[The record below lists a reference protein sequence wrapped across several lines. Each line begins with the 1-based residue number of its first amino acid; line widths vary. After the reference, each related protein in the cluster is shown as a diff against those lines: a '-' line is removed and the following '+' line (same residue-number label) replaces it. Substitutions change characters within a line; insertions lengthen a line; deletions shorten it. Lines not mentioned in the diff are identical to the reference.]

1 MTNTKGFETYLKESW
16 FSDKT
21 VETYVRTV
29 KLLLRKYPDDLIKGI
44 KNKKISASTRQT
56 YRAALKQWADF
67 TNDEEL
73 MREIDSKDLQ
83 RTLKKM
89 HRGQAS
95 NAQATQPFTNDEI
108 ASILEALDEWAYNSE
123 VQTWVWP
130 SLRLLIKLGLRAGVD
145 LACIERKAVK
155 KAIDN
160 EEVLI
165 ISTKGEELR
174 NLPISTVLEELEILY
189 AHKDWEI
196 LADLIAPYSQPKT
209 RTDAAYDAI
218 SRYLKAAA
226 QKAGID
232 PSTVHP
238 HRFRHTAAHQ
248 LFEKTHDL
256 MLVRDF
262 LGHKSVSTTEKYLKS
277 NRTSRLNDVLK
288 DEEA

>member
-1 MTNTKGFETYLKESW
+1 
-16 FSDKT
+16 
-21 VETYVRTV
+21 
-29 KLLLRKYPDDLIKGI
+29 
-44 KNKKISASTRQT
+44 
-56 YRAALKQWADF
+56 
-67 TNDEEL
+67 
-73 MREIDSKDLQ
+73 
-83 RTLKKM
+83 M

-108 ASILEALDEWAYNSE
+108 ASILEVLDEWAYNSE

-196 LADLIAPYSQPKT
+196 LADLIAPHSQPKT